1 MLSTRAFQ
9 ALSAGWNP
17 VCRSTV
23 PLAEK
28 FMRESAKLDSKVRVL
43 DGTPSILF
51 DCYQSI
57 CYTIP
62 RAKQK
67 G

>member
-17 VCRSTV
+17 VCRSIV

-28 FMRESAKLDSKVRVL
+28 FMRESAKLDSKVQVL
-43 DGTPSILF
+43 DGTPDTII
-51 DCYQSI
+51 DYYQSI

-62 RAKQK
+62 KAK
-67 G
+67 